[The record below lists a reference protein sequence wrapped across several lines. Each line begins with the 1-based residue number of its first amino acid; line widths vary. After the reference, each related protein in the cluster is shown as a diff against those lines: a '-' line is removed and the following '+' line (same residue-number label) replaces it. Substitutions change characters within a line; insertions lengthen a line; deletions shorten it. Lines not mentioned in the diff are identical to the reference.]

1 MQYLPWKF
9 ILAFCDTFHGLEYL
23 HIDDIVHEDNEARYN
38 LLQEGLKTPY
48 TMQYYLHHSHY
59 ALLYIYSTLLW
70 MSCIFHHNSQSD
82 DALKHENICI
92 EA

>member
-23 HIDDIVHEDNEARYN
+23 HIDDIVHDDNEARYN

-48 TMQYYLHHSHY
+48 TMQYYLHFFFFFF
-59 ALLYIYSTLLW
+59 LLTSLSLRLVVHLFYIIMDELY
-70 MSCIFHHNSQSD
+70 FPSQLSV
-82 DALKHENICI
+82 
-92 EA
+92 